1 MSNFKRY
8 YQDKNIVFITIVT
21 YNRQPIL
28 INNIE
33 LLKFSLKSVK
43 YNCKIIAGIVLP
55 DHIHLLIQAD
65 NATTY
70 PKIIATFKANFSK
83 LLPKNQNQTQFQ
95 LKRNEKGIWQR
106 KYYDHIIR
114 DEKDFYKHLDY
125 IHYNSVKHLNISPK
139 NWKYSSFKK
148 FVEKEF
154 YEENWC
160 NFDDKN
166 NISNLNLE

>member
-1 MSNFKRY
+1 MKNFTKIN
-8 YQDKNIVFITIVT
+8 KNIVFITIVT

-95 LKRNEKGIWQR
+95 SKPNAISIKTKRKRNMAKKILR
-106 KYYDHIIR
+106 PYYKR
-114 DEKDFYKHLDY
+114 
-125 IHYNSVKHLNISPK
+125 
-139 NWKYSSFKK
+139 
-148 FVEKEF
+148 
-154 YEENWC
+154 
-160 NFDDKN
+160 
-166 NISNLNLE
+166 